1 MAFSSARRL
10 GARVVRAVLVGA
22 CVAACVAA
30 APRPT
35 IALVPLDDRPVTL
48 ELPKMLAA
56 IAGTDVVAP
65 PRTTVG
71 KYLVPGDPEAIVA
84 WLRSDATKDAYAW
97 VVSTDMIAYG
107 GLIASR
113 APSTSEALALTR
125 LRDLAAARA
134 LRPDADVALFGT
146 VMRLAPTGVPKLGAA
161 ASFFL
166 AGPNVDRVEEYAR
179 LPDPPNTPETIRK
192 AAALRAQIGDAD
204 LDAYLWTRG
213 RDRSV
218 DSYAMQ
224 LVAEGNFGR
233 IVLGQDDAGP
243 QGLHLKDL
251 AALRKDARNFRLGK
265 RVSIESGADELG
277 MTLTGAALARHA
289 GWTPRVR
296 VRYSRSDGAS
306 VEDPLEFAPI
316 DATIASLIG
325 ADGAVRT
332 EGADADVDLFV
343 RVAQTSDADDARFL
357 DAIADDVQRGRLA
370 AVADLTFLQGQNAYT
385 NRLVEGLIARG
396 IAGKIAGFAS
406 WNTTANTI
414 GTTLPEA
421 IAVGVGL
428 RRQTYDRGAHV
439 RFLLDRYIDDYA
451 FHAFVRPVL
460 NDDLAA
466 LGITD
471 HTFLL
476 PAVARAAGNENDELL
491 WPLALDLLHE
501 IFPETG
507 DCALTITLPW
517 DRTFETQIDIRTR
530 AGRDAPFTDCLP
542 TRTP

>member
-1 MAFSSARRL
+1 MLL
-10 GARVVRAVLVGA
+10 GFCIAVCA
-22 CVAACVAA
+22 AA

-35 IALVPLDDRPVTL
+35 IVLVPLDDRPVTR
-48 ELPKMLAA
+48 ELPRMLAA
-56 IAGTDVVAP
+56 IAGTDVAVP
-65 PRTTVG
+65 PRTIVG
-71 KYLVPGDPEAIVA
+71 RYLVPGDPDAIVA
-84 WLRSDATKDAYAW
+84 WLRSDATRDAHAW

-113 APSTSEALALTR
+113 TPATGEALALTR

-134 LRPDADVALFGT
+134 LRPNADVALFGT
-146 VMRLAPTGVPKLGAA
+146 VMRLAPTGVPKLGGA

-166 AGPNVDRVEEYAR
+166 AGPNVERVEEYAR

-192 AAALRAQIGDAD
+192 AASLRAQIGDAD
-204 LDAYLWTRG
+204 LDAYVRTRA
-213 RDRSV
+213 RNRSV

-251 AALRKDARNFRLGK
+251 AALRADARSFRLGE

-289 GWTPRVR
+289 GWTPHVR

-343 RVAQTSDADDARFL
+343 RVAQTSDADDARFV
-357 DAIADDVQRGRLA
+357 DAIVDDVQHGKLV
-370 AVADLTFLQGQNAYT
+370 AVADLTFLAGQDAYT
-385 NRLVEGLIARG
+385 NRLVEAMIARG
-396 IAGKIAGFAS
+396 VAGKIAGFAA
-406 WNTTANTI
+406 WNTTANTV

-428 RRQTYDRGAHV
+428 RQHTYDRGAHV
-439 RFLLDRYIDDYA
+439 RFLLNRYIDDYA

-466 LGITD
+466 IGVAD
-471 HTFLL
+471 HTYLL
-476 PAVARAAGNENDELL
+476 PTVAAATASENDALL

-530 AGRDAPFTDCLP
+530 ATRDAPFTDCLP